1 MSRYRPAISIRTDAV
16 DPSVVTGAVGG
27 DTTYDAIASKVEKY
41 SITPRTLKAVTEFDP
56 AYVVASQG
64 AASSVASALAYNPEL
79 YTSIEEYSYA
89 SNNVVRYSIRSD
101 LITPDPSGA
110 ILGEGNSG
118 PRGPS
123 MKTAMYNKS
132 MSQAAIL
139 HSLEKDIITR
149 VITSFIS
156 APGII
161 TAIVDIFER
170 NMGVAVNVE
179 AGHPITHSV
188 VLHFTG
194 SEVCVIDPSNFLFSS
209 HLENNDFTVELGL
222 KGLPP
227 IRTIHKELKIYT
239 PIGDP
244 GYTFDRY
251 RDCTDVA
258 VKLAFS
264 INVNPIP
271 LTSFTHKD
279 IVLHDAIMNISNNN
293 TIDKSIVIDKSSAR
307 VKQASSQHAEKTFSI
322 LQSSIDFK
330 IKMCTLVRPDLSA
343 KWKIDFNAAIQTP
356 AKHENF
362 LNLLTI
368 LNSNIDAEFG
378 AALSV
383 LGTNNTTS
391 ASELVSFTTECS
403 GLDPNY
409 YDY

>member
-258 VKLAFS
+258 VKLAFGL
-264 INVNPIP
+264 NKMP
-271 LTSFTHKD
+271 LTSFT
-279 IVLHDAIMNISNNN
+279 DASIKSHSVIITISNNRPL
-293 TIDKSIVIDKSSAR
+293 DSSIIEVDIPAR
-307 VKQASSQHAEKTFSI
+307 IKQASSLICQDAFTT
-322 LQSSIDFK
+322 LQ
-330 IKMCTLVRPDLSA
+330 C
-343 KWKIDFNAAIQTP
+343 
-356 AKHENF
+356 
-362 LNLLTI
+362 TI
-368 LNSNIDAEFG
+368 LSKLKM
-378 AALSV
+378 LSLV
-383 LGTNNTTS
+383 DTSLGDGFKTTYKTIMTTETKHQDILHS
-391 ASELVSFTTECS
+391 LVSLDATVYRQLEAVLSSSGSMVTSKSSSFDVECG
-403 GLDPNY
+403 GLTHDY